1 MKLSKIL
8 KDVLS
13 ELNVP
18 RPEDAYKFDAITKK
32 DLGYGTM
39 HTYVYTNQNGDPME
53 ISNMVTKHTN
63 EPGKSIYIA
72 FKKYDPKEPDAEE
85 YDNDEEQEKKY
96 SEKTGAQDFIKVLAT
111 VVQATKNTMKK
122 EGGDENIYS
131 ILFSPSDKKRKNV
144 YDHYINTLFPNFKK
158 DLRQSSSSFIKFINK
173 NFKEKN
179 KIQEVGEGT
188 AQPYEYRKIKASTEY
203 KAEYEFQSDSGTKYL
218 IAIHKDDD
226 PYQAGSNEFDY
237 DISFGVEFKIGP
249 DKTTISFNKEVNKGE
264 MYRVM
269 STVLDAT
276 KKELATDQAEGKII
290 NTIFIS
296 PTKRSDDEG
305 EVDYSDNRR
314 SKLYQAYVKKNAPKG
329 SEVFVDRTGDIE
341 IILPNK

>member
-8 KDVLS
+8 KEVLS

-18 RPEDAYKFDAITKK
+18 KPEDAYKFDKILKK

-39 HTYVYTNQNGDPME
+39 HTYVYTNQNGDQME
-53 ISNMVTKHTN
+53 ISNMVTKHPK

-72 FKKYDPKEPDAEE
+72 FKKYDPTEPDEEE
-85 YDNDEEQEKKY
+85 YDSDEEQEKKY

-122 EGGDENIYS
+122 EGGDNSIYA
-131 ILFSPSDKKRKNV
+131 IKFSPSDKKRASI
-144 YDHYINTLFPNFKK
+144 YMHYLKTLFPDFEEKG
-158 DLRQSSSSFIKFINK
+158 QEGMFTSFVNK
-173 NFKEKN
+173 NFKEKV
-179 KIQEVGEGT
+179 IAEVGEGT

-203 KAEYEFQSDSGTKYL
+203 KAEYEFQSDAGTKYL

-226 PYQAGSNEFDY
+226 PYQAGSNELDY

-249 DKTTISFNKEVNKGE
+249 DKTTVSFDREVNKGE

-269 STVLDAT
+269 ATVLDSV
-276 KKELATDQAEGKII
+276 KKELESDKKKGTKV
-290 NTIFIS
+290 NTIFIY
-296 PTKRSDDEG
+296 PTKKSDEEG
-305 EVDYSDNRR
+305 DTDYSDLRR
-314 SKLYQAYVKKNAPKG
+314 SKLYQAYVKKNMPQG
-329 SEVFVDRTGDIE
+329 SEVYVDRSGDIE
-341 IILPNK
+341 IILPEKY

>member
-1 MKLSKIL
+1 MKLSEIL
-8 KDVLS
+8 QEIIK
-13 ELNVP
+13 ELNIP
-18 RPEDAYKFDAITKK
+18 KPEDAYKFDKILEK
-32 DLGYGTM
+32 DLGYGKM
-39 HTYVYTNQNGDPME
+39 YTYIYTNQNGDQME
-53 ISNMVTKHTN
+53 ISNMVTKHPN
-63 EPGKSIYIA
+63 DPGKSIYIA
-72 FKKYDPKEPDAEE
+72 FKKYDPKEPDEEE

-122 EGGDENIYS
+122 EGGDKSIYA
-131 ILFSPSDKKRKNV
+131 IKFSPSDKKRASI
-144 YDHYINTLFPNFKK
+144 YMHYLKTLFPDFEDKG
-158 DLRQSSSSFIKFINK
+158 QEGMFTAFVNK
-173 NFKEKN
+173 NFKEK
-179 KIQEVGEGT
+179 IIAEVGEGT

-249 DKTTISFNKEVNKGE
+249 DKTTVSFDKEVNKGE

-329 SEVFVDRTGDIE
+329 SEVYVDRTGDIE

>member
-1 MKLSKIL
+1 MKLSEIL
-8 KDVLS
+8 QEIIK
-13 ELNVP
+13 ELNIP
-18 RPEDAYKFDAITKK
+18 KPEDAYKFDKILEK
-32 DLGYGTM
+32 DLGYGKM
-39 HTYVYTNQNGDPME
+39 YTYIYTNQNGDQME
-53 ISNMVTKHTN
+53 ISNMVTKHPN
-63 EPGKSIYIA
+63 DPGKSIYIA
-72 FKKYDPKEPDAEE
+72 FKKYDPKEPDEEE

-122 EGGDENIYS
+122 EGGDKSIYA
-131 ILFSPSDKKRKNV
+131 IKFSPSDKKRASI
-144 YDHYINTLFPNFKK
+144 YMHYLKTLFPDFEDKG
-158 DLRQSSSSFIKFINK
+158 QEGMFTAFVNK
-173 NFKEKN
+173 NFKEK
-179 KIQEVGEGT
+179 IIAEVGEGT

-249 DKTTISFNKEVNKGE
+249 DKTTYSFDKEVNKGE

-329 SEVFVDRTGDIE
+329 SEVYVDRTGDIE

>member
-1 MKLSKIL
+1 MKLSEIL
-8 KDVLS
+8 KEVLS

-39 HTYVYTNQNGDPME
+39 YTYIYTNQNGDSME
-53 ISNMVTKHTN
+53 ISNMVTKHPKD
-63 EPGKSIYIA
+63 PGKSIYIA
-72 FKKYDPKEPDAEE
+72 FKKYDPTEPDEEE

-122 EGGDENIYS
+122 EGGDKSIYA
-131 ILFSPSDKKRKNV
+131 IKFSPSDKKRASI
-144 YDHYINTLFPNFKK
+144 YMHYLKTLFPDFEDKG
-158 DLRQSSSSFIKFINK
+158 QEGMFTAFVNK
-173 NFKEKN
+173 NFKEK
-179 KIQEVGEGT
+179 IIAEVGEGT

-249 DKTTISFNKEVNKGE
+249 DKTTVSFDKEVNKGE

-329 SEVFVDRTGDIE
+329 SEVYVDRTGDIE